1 MQMTKINKLK
11 LVLVEKEKT
20 NKWLAK
26 ELGMNET
33 TVSRWCTNNIQPPL
47 EKLVKIAEVLD
58 VDIRELLLPSKT

>member
-1 MQMTKINKLK
+1 MTKINKLK

-33 TVSRWCTNNIQPPL
+33 TISRWCTNDIQPPL
-47 EKLVKIAEVLD
+47 AKLAKIAEVLD
-58 VDIRELLLPSKT
+58 VDIKELLNSTK